1 MCYFPGGSAD
11 KESSCNVGDLGL
23 IPRLERSPGE
33 GNRLPTPVFWPRKFH
48 GLYSPWSCK
57 KLDTTE
63 QLSLYIIYQDI
74 HCEVK
79 VKVAQSWLTLCH
91 PM

>member
-1 MCYFPGGSAD
+1 MDFPGGSSG

-79 VKVAQSWLTLCH
+79 VKVAQSCLTLCH